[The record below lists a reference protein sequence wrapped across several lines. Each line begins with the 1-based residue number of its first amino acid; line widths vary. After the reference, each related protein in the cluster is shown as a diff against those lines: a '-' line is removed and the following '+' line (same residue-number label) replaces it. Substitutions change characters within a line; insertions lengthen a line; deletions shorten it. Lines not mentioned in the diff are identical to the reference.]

1 MFRRYSRSTYCQHFH
16 PGAST
21 LARYSTGNLNEVIA
35 CYRRALELRPDIA
48 ETYNNIGS
56 ALEEIGDL
64 WGAEDG
70 RTMGG
75 HPTSK
80 LRRPN

>member
-1 MFRRYSRSTYCQHFH
+1 MYSRSTYCQHFH

-48 ETYNNIGS
+48 ETYNNIGQRVG
-56 ALEEIGDL
+56 GDRRSL
-64 WGAEDG
+64 GCG
-70 RTMGG
+70 R
-75 HPTSK
+75 
-80 LRRPN
+80 R